1 MGATVK
7 EIPTIG
13 VGAGAA
19 ANAEDGRIPCSS
31 GDCNSGGP
39 PDFLGG
45 CSNGV
50 CTGTDGTAHDCLCA
64 CIPPDAPQSCPAAAM
79 VNKMSTMELAT
90 VKEIPAI
97 GVGAGVA
104 ANAEDGRIPCSSGD
118 CYSGGP
124 PDFLGGCSNGVCT
137 GTDGTAHDCLC
148 ACIPPDAPQS
158 CPA

>member
-7 EIPTIG
+7 EIPAIG
-13 VGAGAA
+13 VGAGVA

-79 VNKMSTMELAT
+79 VNKMSTMEFAT
-90 VKEIPAI
+90 AKIPEQGWISMPAI
-97 GVGAGVA
+97 AVGVGVA
-104 ANAEDGRIPCSSGD
+104 AAFGFFVALQAKRRSRSKSKTVSSHWTTT
-118 CYSGGP
+118 SR
-124 PDFLGGCSNGVCT
+124 LVEM
-137 GTDGTAHDCLC
+137 
-148 ACIPPDAPQS
+148 
-158 CPA
+158 